1 MILQHKRICPVEV
14 KSSRYKTHS
23 SLDKFREKFKG
34 KIGQAYVL
42 YTKDLKLEGDILYLP
57 IYMASFCENLFM
69 RVENPGDVLETT
81 PIRCCF
87 FTAPIILR
95 IRFWLT

>member
-42 YTKDLKLEGDILYLP
+42 YTKDLKLEGDICRF
-57 IYMASFCENLFM
+57 IWQCFCENLFM